1 MESCV
6 SSTRSGNILMN
17 RLDSLLEQSGAA
29 DGALQLDYDFGAA
42 VARQHKGEHPAT
54 VFGPVHYERNYAYPL
69 IVWLHGAGQ
78 NERQLVKIMPLV
90 SLRNYV
96 AVAPRG
102 TRRLEG
108 AGESTLQRNAFTWPR
123 HDGDFDAAEHCVFDL
138 IEEARRQYHVARRR
152 IFLAGSDVGG
162 TMALRIALAHPDLF
176 AGVLSLG
183 GVFPSGRAPLAR
195 LVEARRLPIFLAH
208 GRDDADFSDEA
219 VGTQLKLFHAAGLQV
234 SLRQYP
240 GGSSLAPRMLSD
252 MDRWVM
258 DIVTGGAARS
268 A

>member
-1 MESCV
+1 
-6 SSTRSGNILMN
+6 MN

-29 DGALQLDYDFGAA
+29 EGALRLDHDFGAA
-42 VARQHKGEHPAT
+42 VARQHRGEHPAT

-69 IVWLHGAGQ
+69 LVWLHGAGH

-102 TRRLEG
+102 TRLFDG
-108 AGESTLQRNAFTWPR
+108 ATESPSQRESAPVRNAFTWSK
-123 HDGDFDAAEHCVFDL
+123 HDGDFDAAEHSVFDL

-183 GVFPSGRAPLAR
+183 GAFPSGRAPLAR

-208 GRDDADFSDEA
+208 GRDDAAFSDEA
-219 VGTQLKLFHAAGLQV
+219 VGAQLKLFHAAGLQV

-240 GGSSLAPRMLSD
+240 GGASLAPRMLSD
-252 MDRWVM
+252 MDRWIM